1 VAGRLS
7 QLGALLGEEGDSRT
21 DGMTSV
27 WGPEDYMQE
36 YEQGET
42 VAVPANEVFAG
53 SPTLCTYQSTCRR

>member
-1 VAGRLS
+1 
-7 QLGALLGEEGDSRT
+7 
-21 DGMTSV
+21 
-27 WGPEDYMQE
+27 MQE